1 MSLVVRPA
9 HPLDAG
15 KVGAI
20 LTQAVR
26 DHKWM
31 PVLHSEAEN
40 ISFFGRMIDHE
51 LVWVADDGVVRGFLA
66 REGDYIHA
74 LYVARGARGHGI
86 GSVLM
91 DAAKA
96 ACARLEL
103 YTFVANT
110 GARRFYERHGFVEVE
125 RSDGSRNDEGL
136 PDVFLVWEAEAHDG

>member
-1 MSLVVRPA
+1 MSLVVRQA
-9 HPLDAG
+9 RPLDAG

-26 DHKWM
+26 DQHWL

-40 ISFFGRMIDHE
+40 IHFFGRMIDHDM
-51 LVWVADDGVVRGFLA
+51 VWVADDGNVRGFLA
-66 REGDYIHA
+66 LEEDYVHA

-86 GSVLM
+86 GSALL

-96 ACARLEL
+96 GRARLEL

-110 GARRFYERHGFVEVE
+110 GARRFYGRHGFVEAG
-125 RSDGSRNDEGL
+125 RSDGTQNDEGL
-136 PDVFLVWEAEAHDG
+136 PDIFMVWEAGQHGG